1 MSTVTNKAVVRRFVE
16 EVLDGGNTDVM
27 LEIFA
32 PNCVIHFA
40 HLAEPY
46 VGNAVYA
53 AALAPGVSRRSS
65 MVTTI
70 EQMIAEG
77 DMVALRL
84 RHDVTYTADVPSR
97 VGMLPAAGKSVSWY
111 AHPMFRLE
119 DGRISEE
126 WVQRDE
132 AGILQQLGAL
142 PSRESN
148 SPPT

>member
-1 MSTVTNKAVVRRFVE
+1 MSLEENKAVVRRFVD
-16 EVLDGGNTDVM
+16 EVLDGGNTDLM

-32 PNCVIHFA
+32 PDCVIHFA
-40 HLAEPY
+40 HLKEPY
-46 VGNAVYA
+46 VGNTTYA

-65 MVTTI
+65 FVTTI

-97 VGMLPAAGKSVSWY
+97 VGMLPAAGKTVSWY
-111 AHPMFRLE
+111 AHPMFRLK
-119 DGRISEE
+119 DGKIAEE

-132 AGILQQLGAL
+132 AGILEQLGAL
-142 PSRESN
+142 TSRRPD